1 MAVQEIDLG
10 NVKGPKGDQGPKG
23 DKGDQGPQGPQGQKG
38 EVDADTAIA
47 FTAASTRTNI
57 ISGESIKTIFG
68 KIAKWFADLK
78 SGAFATVV
86 NNLTTTTA
94 NTVLDGRQGKAL
106 DDKIKALNSA
116 LTTKVYAADS
126 ETNGFECWAVVDNH
140 TVTFCIRGTAAVN
153 LGTSENYALCG
164 SFAQLK
170 SLVTLNR
177 SRIKRLEITP
187 NIKGQM
193 RFDIDTGYLRI
204 GYTYNN
210 NGTSVD
216 IPKDTIF
223 YLEET
228 FVI

>member
-116 LTTKVYAADS
+116 LDKKQDSLKGGTYTGSLNSLKTPGIYWCNFAEVTGSIYSSGYGWVEVSTASTNGSAVQKVYRYKDDVITQIIVRPFVNNQWYQWRVIQT
-126 ETNGFECWAVVDNH
+126 EEI
-140 TVTFCIRGTAAVN
+140 VT
-153 LGTSENYALCG
+153 S
-164 SFAQLK
+164 
-170 SLVTLNR
+170 
-177 SRIKRLEITP
+177 
-187 NIKGQM
+187 
-193 RFDIDTGYLRI
+193 
-204 GYTYNN
+204 
-210 NGTSVD
+210 
-216 IPKDTIF
+216 
-223 YLEET
+223 
-228 FVI
+228 